1 MNTQELVK
9 ELQAYYWNEVDAL
22 ADALREKCEAI
33 LDAMH
38 PNPLAEGNN
47 AHTLKEDQYR
57 VIAENFTPKLFHNS
71 PFYYDMSSMW
81 SRCDGACNSRGHIH
95 CGAWLHRRRH
105 DLCIDQDPEMAERF
119 FAQKKELLYNVC
131 GTYIDEY
138 QHYGFNYRPI
148 FETGMK
154 GIYERAKAGLETAE
168 TQKEYAFLHSV
179 CEGLLSVKRI
189 SERFGE
195 EAEKR
200 LQTATDA
207 GEIFR
212 LKRIA
217 TSAKRTPWEAPQTF
231 YEALNTLAFFRK
243 VIGTLEGVGVNTFGR
258 VDMDLYPF
266 YERDLQNG
274 TLTKEEAYELIVA
287 FLLTWDCHY
296 DHDMKMVGYS
306 DHELENTYTLG
317 GCDAQ
322 GKPVYNELTDM
333 FLQAT
338 REYKIIYPKIKCRI
352 SASSPKAYLDAINR
366 DVINGTSSVMYSN
379 DDAMI
384 PAIVRSGKPLE
395 EARDY
400 IESGCWDIVLLGK
413 EKSDCGGYFNAL
425 KVFEFILHNRQDKMQ
440 TVGLQFDLFDGAT
453 SFEALYQTFL
463 DGIKKLLTDRN
474 RIMKKGR
481 IIHDQINPLPIF
493 SSTLDDCIAKKRD
506 SKSGGGRYN
515 DDKLYIIGLPNIV
528 DSLIA
533 IKQLCFEQK
542 KYTLDEMLAAVRANW
557 DGYEHIRRDA
567 LKCPCWGDES
577 QTSNAMARRFNDDL
591 YALCRQLDYVYGG
604 KTELGHLTYTEIK
617 WWGLQTLATP
627 DGRYSGDYFSQ
638 GLTPSRL
645 RKIPAVTSVL
655 NSMKAIDTSTM
666 YGNSVMNIILPST
679 RMSLDV
685 AEGFL
690 RALCQCGVQSLQ
702 LNCTTKE
709 QLLDAQKHPENY
721 PNLIVRVC
729 GFSAKFTALSP
740 EWQDEILTR
749 NFYD

>member
-1 MNTQELVK
+1 MDMKKLIQEL
-9 ELQAYYWNEVDAL
+9 QQYYWNEVDAL
-22 ADALREKCEAI
+22 ADALREKCEPI

-38 PNPLAEGNN
+38 PNPLAAENN

-57 VIAENFTPKLFHNS
+57 VIAENFTPKIFKNS

-81 SRCDGACNSRGHIH
+81 SRCDGACNSRGHVH

-105 DLCIDQDPEMAERF
+105 DLCIDQDPAMAERF
-119 FAQKKELLYNVC
+119 FANKEELMYNVC

-148 FETGMK
+148 FETGLK
-154 GIYERAKAGLETAE
+154 GIYERAQEALKTAE
-168 TQKEYAFLHSV
+168 TDKEYAFLHSL
-179 CEGLLSVKRI
+179 CSGLLSVKRI
-189 SERFGE
+189 SERFAEAAE
-195 EAEKR
+195 EK
-200 LQTATDA
+200 LKTVTDEE
-207 GEIFR
+207 EIFR
-212 LKRIA
+212 LTRIA
-217 TSAKRTPWEAPQTF
+217 KSAKNTPWNAPTSF
-231 YEALNTLAFFRK
+231 YEALNILAFFRK

-266 YERDLQNG
+266 YQKDIESGAMTQ
-274 TLTKEEAYELIVA
+274 EEAYELIVA

-317 GCDAQ
+317 GCDIN
-322 GKPVYNELTDM
+322 GEPVYNELTDM
-333 FLQAT
+333 FLRAT
-338 REYKIIYPKIKCRI
+338 SEYKIIYPKIKCRI

-366 DVINGTSSVMYSN
+366 DVIAGTSSVMYSN

-384 PAIVRSGKPLE
+384 PAIVRSGKPIE

-413 EKSDCGGYFNAL
+413 EKADCGGYFNLL
-425 KVFEFILHNRQDKMQ
+425 KVFEFTLHNRQDKMDKIG
-440 TVGLQFDLFDGAT
+440 VQFDLFDEAK
-453 SFEALYQTFL
+453 SFEDLY
-463 DGIKKLLTDRN
+463 GILLENINRLLVDRN
-474 RIMKKGR
+474 YIMKKGR

-515 DDKLYIIGLPNIV
+515 DDKLYMIGLPNIV
-528 DSLIA
+528 DSLLA
-533 IKQLCFEQK
+533 IKQLCFERK
-542 KYTLDEMLAAVRANW
+542 KYTLKEMLAAVRANW
-557 DGYEHIRRDA
+557 AGYEHIRTDA
-567 LKCPCWGDES
+567 LKCNCWGDES
-577 QTSNAMARRFNDDL
+577 DASNALARKFNDDI
-591 YALCRQLDYVYGG
+591 YELCSKIDFVYGG
-604 KTELGHLTYTEIK
+604 KTSIGHLTYTEIK
-617 WWGLQTLATP
+617 WWGQKTLATP

-645 RKIPAVTSVL
+645 RYIPSVTSVL
-655 NSMKAIDTSTM
+655 NSMKAIDTTTM
-666 YGNSVMNIILPST
+666 HGNSVMNIILPSS
-679 RMSLDV
+679 RMTLDV
-685 AEGFL
+685 AEAFL

-709 QLLDAQKHPENY
+709 QLLDAQIHPENY

-729 GFSAKFTALSP
+729 GFSARFTALSP